1 MLIEGIGVVAHRPH
15 RYRFFIPNRY
25 EKIIPHSNH
34 GFAARS
40 MQRWQ

>member
-1 MLIEGIGVVAHRPH
+1 MLIEGIGVVAHHPTPIP
-15 RYRFFIPNRY
+15 FFIPYRY

>member
-1 MLIEGIGVVAHRPH
+1 MLIEGIGVVAHHPTPIP
-15 RYRFFIPNRY
+15 FFIPYRY

-40 MQRWQ
+40 MQWWQ